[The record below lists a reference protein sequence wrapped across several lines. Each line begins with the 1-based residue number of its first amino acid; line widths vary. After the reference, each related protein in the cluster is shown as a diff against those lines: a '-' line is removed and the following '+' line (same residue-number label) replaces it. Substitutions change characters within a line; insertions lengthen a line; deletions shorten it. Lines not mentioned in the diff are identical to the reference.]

1 MTIARFEGTI
11 LNRLSQL
18 FDKYVDILIKAL
30 PGTSEEDN
38 LPEQKE
44 AMHFRDETDAQQLAL
59 LGTAFTV
66 ADELLL
72 MVESR
77 ICNPPNENKETGSG
91 PSENTIANI
100 TAEFKDWRRRLQHSL
115 DKLRDH
121 FCRQYVLNFI
131 YPREGKTRLDA
142 RMYLNGK
149 AGDLFWDSD
158 PLPSLPF
165 QVFFF
170 LFFFEWSFR
179 VFFIVFHFYFWSDAC
194 AEIRVVCSGLPSLAF
209 ALKHS
214 ICFVK
219 PLRTV
224 MIAMHSI

>member
-91 PSENTIANI
+91 PSENFSANI

-170 LFFFEWSFR
+170 YCSF
-179 VFFIVFHFYFWSDAC
+179 
-194 AEIRVVCSGLPSLAF
+194 
-209 ALKHS
+209 
-214 ICFVK
+214 
-219 PLRTV
+219 
-224 MIAMHSI
+224 